1 MKLFQTARRPGDLA
15 VGAWLLGPLSLL
27 PLAVWVVE
35 SGAYSPGVCGLK
47 QLFGVP
53 CLTCGATRA
62 TVHLFHG
69 RFFEAL
75 KFQPLIILL
84 YLGLT
89 IWALASAWALFR
101 RVSLRLELTEREDLF
116 LKIAVGGLPV
126 LNWVYLWASGV

>member
-1 MKLFQTARRPGDLA
+1 MRLFRTARRPGDLA
-15 VGAWLLGPLSLL
+15 IGALLLGPLSTL

-35 SGAYSPGVCGLK
+35 SGVYSPGVCGLK

-69 RFFEAL
+69 RLFEAL
-75 KFQPLIILL
+75 KFQPLIIFL

-89 IWALASAWALFR
+89 IWALVSAWALFR
-101 RVSLRLELTEREDLF
+101 QVSLRLELTEREDLL

-126 LNWVYLWASGV
+126 LNWAYLWAAGI